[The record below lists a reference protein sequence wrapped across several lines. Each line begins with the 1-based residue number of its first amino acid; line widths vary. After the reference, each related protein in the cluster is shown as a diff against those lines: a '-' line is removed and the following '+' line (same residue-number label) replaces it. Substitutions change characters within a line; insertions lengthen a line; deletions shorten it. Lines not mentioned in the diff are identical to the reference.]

1 MQKKNNKK
9 YEKEMIK
16 FQKMIK
22 RHEKEREYV
31 KAQLEKKIHK
41 IEKQLNIELKSLQ
54 KETQS
59 SLIQKKK
66 YYTNLVN
73 ELEDNYLKDLNDL
86 RSTFTNSIAQH
97 NEEQHQRITTRFY
110 KQESEVKEWFNEEK
124 KKIYTKELE
133 SLRNIRNECMEQKN
147 LKNAD
152 ILLERQKLTHDYLQE
167 LQDTLEL
174 QQKERKVYQETKNLK
189 KKEIEKEI
197 DTFFQDLWEDLMKE
211 LSITKRNFD
220 LEYEIR
226 NQKLDYELRKEM
238 INEETI
244 YQTEL
249 INIITNYHLDN
260 VKIKKDFTIL
270 KLSAKKEVDQ
280 EIEKEI
286 EKQRNMYRNTKKIY

>member
-1 MQKKNNKK
+1 
-9 YEKEMIK
+9 
-16 FQKMIK
+16 
-22 RHEKEREYV
+22 
-31 KAQLEKKIHK
+31 
-41 IEKQLNIELKSLQ
+41 LQ

-110 KQESEVKEWFNEEK
+110 KQESEVKERFNEEK

-260 VKIKKDFTIL
+260 VKN
-270 KLSAKKEVDQ
+270 Q
-280 EIEKEI
+280 E
-286 EKQRNMYRNTKKIY
+286 RFYYP